1 MVGRRLCFSDDR
13 FGVRRIF
20 LEGLIMMKQEQ
31 YFGKYNYDNYVLIV
45 EKAKAN
51 NHPHWVGDI
60 PVVKEVVK
68 FFNEI
73 RYKRPD
79 IVPSVDVSRK
89 GDYFG
94 GVGLAYKDSPDIYVG
109 ALFIEVD
116 DDGKIIYGVKSERIK
131 NEKYNDHK
139 DEYHIKKTK
148 DFAKAVKTALQYVK
162 PMSVQEL
169 MDDAE
174 STLAGSLARMR
185 DKPENTLYQAADM
198 GRTVIRQEI
207 DNMIRTGY
215 VPITEKFREAVK
227 LMEEQGEE
235 LIRIVNYKPKKMFVW
250 IKPDR
255 VEYQPHTGEPVIAY
269 KLEDVPEEIR
279 NKVAVLQIG
288 DKGHAVMDVGVM
300 VTPTTFW
307 VFE

>member
-1 MVGRRLCFSDDR
+1 
-13 FGVRRIF
+13 
-20 LEGLIMMKQEQ
+20 
-31 YFGKYNYDNYVLIV
+31 
-45 EKAKAN
+45 
-51 NHPHWVGDI
+51 
-60 PVVKEVVK
+60 
-68 FFNEI
+68 
-73 RYKRPD
+73 
-79 IVPSVDVSRK
+79 
-89 GDYFG
+89 
-94 GVGLAYKDSPDIYVG
+94 
-109 ALFIEVD
+109 
-116 DDGKIIYGVKSERIK
+116 
-131 NEKYNDHK
+131 
-139 DEYHIKKTK
+139 
-148 DFAKAVKTALQYVK
+148 
-162 PMSVQEL
+162 MSVQEL